1 MSDKDTA
8 MLVFLLD
15 RSGSMH
21 DIKRDIEGGLNAY
34 VEKQRAE
41 AGSATASL
49 HQFDNEYEDVYLDTP
64 LAEVPAFNLEPRG
77 STALFDSIA
86 RTITNTRKRIAAMP
100 EAKRPG
106 IVHLNIATDGHE
118 NASTRY
124 TRRAIRDMV
133 QTQQEVDNWV
143 ISYMGCDQ
151 DAVEIGSSLG
161 IAPERSLT
169 YTRETAAE
177 AMDAYSQ
184 MTSSARIARARGA
197 DWDQIRSET
206 VFTARQRKAT
216 GK

>member
-1 MSDKDTA
+1 MSNKDTA

-15 RSGSMH
+15 RSGSMY
-21 DIKRDIEGGLNAY
+21 DIKADIEGGLNAY
-34 VEKQRAE
+34 VADQKKQP
-41 AGSATASL
+41 GTATASL
-49 HQFDNEYEDVYLDTP
+49 HQFDNEYEDVYLDKP
-64 LAEVPAFNLEPRG
+64 LEDVPTFTLEPRG

-86 RTITNTRKRIAAMP
+86 TTITNTRKRIAAMP
-100 EAKRPG
+100 ADRRPG

-118 NASTRY
+118 NASTQY
-124 TRRAIRDMV
+124 SRRAIRDMV
-133 QTQQEVDNWV
+133 QTQQEVDQWI

-151 DAVEIGSSLG
+151 DAVEIGTSLG

-184 MTSSARIARARGA
+184 MTSKARGA
-197 DWDQIRSET
+197 TRLGADWEKIRTES
-206 VFTARQRKAT
+206 VFTPDQRKAT

>member
-1 MSDKDTA
+1 MSNQDTA

-21 DIKRDIEGGLNAY
+21 DIKHDIEGGLNAY
-34 VEKQRAE
+34 IEKQKAE
-41 AGSATASL
+41 PGSATASL
-49 HQFDNEYEDVYLDTP
+49 HQFDNEYEDVYVDLP
-64 LAEVPAFNLEPRG
+64 LEDVPVFTLEPRG

-100 EAKRPG
+100 ANRRPG

-133 QTQQEVDNWV
+133 QTQQEVDHWI

-151 DAVEIGSSLG
+151 DAVEIGTSLG

-184 MTSSARIARARGA
+184 MTSKARGA
-197 DWDQIRSET
+197 TRLGAHWDEIRAES